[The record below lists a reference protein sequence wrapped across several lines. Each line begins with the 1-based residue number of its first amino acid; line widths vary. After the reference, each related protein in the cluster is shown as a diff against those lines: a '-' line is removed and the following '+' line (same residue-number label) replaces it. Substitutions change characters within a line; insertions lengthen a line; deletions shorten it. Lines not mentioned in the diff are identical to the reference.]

1 MERKKTVLLCVTGG
15 IAAYKIATLASMLV
29 KTGYDVKVVMTQNA
43 TNFIN
48 PLVFETLTQHKC
60 LIDTFDRNFEYS
72 VEHVTLAKWADIV
85 MIAPATA
92 NVIGK
97 LAHGIADD
105 MLTTTVMACAECKKI
120 LAPAMNTRMYE
131 NPVVQ
136 DNLKLLEHYGY
147 EVIQP
152 ASGHLACGDNGAGK
166 MPEAETLYEYIYRDT
181 AYEKDLTGKK
191 ILVTAGPTRE
201 AIDPVRYITN
211 HSSGKM
217 GYALA
222 RVAVARKILAVSLTA
237 AMTLA
242 LAACGGSSSDKES
255 SSKDSSDKVYKI
267 GICQQLEHAA
277 LDEATK
283 GFEEACEEKF
293 GKDKVKFDL
302 QNGQGEQANCATIV
316 NNFVADNDDLILANA
331 TTALQCAAAAT
342 STIPIL
348 GTSVTDYATAL
359 DISDWTGSTG
369 MNISGT
375 CDLAPIDE
383 QEAMLKELLP
393 DAKTVGIL
401 YCSAEPNSAYQ
412 AKKFEEALEKDG
424 IKYKEYTAADS
435 NEIQS
440 VVTSAV
446 DECDALY
453 IPTDN
458 TMASNT
464 EIINNIC
471 LPAKVPVI
479 AGEQGICEGC
489 GIATLSIS
497 YYDIG
502 YRAGEMAY
510 DILVNGKDIS
520 TMDIE
525 SAPNVTKMYNKT
537 ICDELGITVP
547 DDYEAIEE

>member
-1 MERKKTVLLCVTGG
+1 MKKF
-15 IAAYKIATLASMLV
+15 S
-29 KTGYDVKVVMTQNA
+29 KVVAAAMAA
-43 TNFIN
+43 TM
-48 PLVFETLTQHKC
+48 
-60 LIDTFDRNFEYS
+60 
-72 VEHVTLAKWADIV
+72 V
-85 MIAPATA
+85 MSL
-92 NVIGK
+92 G
-97 LAHGIADD
+97 
-105 MLTTTVMACAECKKI
+105 
-120 LAPAMNTRMYE
+120 
-131 NPVVQ
+131 
-136 DNLKLLEHYGY
+136 
-147 EVIQP
+147 
-152 ASGHLACGDNGAGK
+152 ACGSDNGSTQAGK
-166 MPEAETLYEYIYRDT
+166 
-181 AYEKDLTGKK
+181 G
-191 ILVTAGPTRE
+191 
-201 AIDPVRYITN
+201 
-211 HSSGKM
+211 SSGDGKT
-217 GYALA
+217 YT
-222 RVAVARKILAVSLTA
+222 V
-237 AMTLA
+237 
-242 LAACGGSSSDKES
+242 
-255 SSKDSSDKVYKI
+255 
-267 GICQQLEHAA
+267 GICQLVQHEA
-277 LDEATK
+277 LDAATK
-283 GFEEACEEKF
+283 GF
-293 GKDKVKFDL
+293 KDALTDKLGDRVKFDE
-302 QNGQGEQANCATIV
+302 QNAAGDASTCSTICTTFAT
-316 NNFVADNDDLILANA
+316 NNYDLILGNA
-331 TTALQCAAAAT
+331 TAALQAASAAT
-342 STIPIL
+342 DTIPIL

-393 DAKTVGIL
+393 DVKTVGIL

>member
-1 MERKKTVLLCVTGG
+1 MK
-15 IAAYKIATLASMLV
+15 
-29 KTGYDVKVVMTQNA
+29 
-43 TNFIN
+43 
-48 PLVFETLTQHKC
+48 
-60 LIDTFDRNFEYS
+60 
-72 VEHVTLAKWADIV
+72 
-85 MIAPATA
+85 
-92 NVIGK
+92 
-97 LAHGIADD
+97 
-105 MLTTTVMACAECKKI
+105 
-120 LAPAMNTRMYE
+120 
-131 NPVVQ
+131 
-136 DNLKLLEHYGY
+136 
-147 EVIQP
+147 
-152 ASGHLACGDNGAGK
+152 
-166 MPEAETLYEYIYRDT
+166 
-181 AYEKDLTGKK
+181 
-191 ILVTAGPTRE
+191 
-201 AIDPVRYITN
+201 
-211 HSSGKM
+211 
-217 GYALA
+217 
-222 RVAVARKILAVSLTA
+222 ARKILAVSLTA

-331 TTALQCAAAAT
+331 T
-342 STIPIL
+342 
-348 GTSVTDYATAL
+348 TAL